1 MKRRAK
7 VALFWRLFRDQMGG
21 QSFRKYRREILGSK
35 KERAAV
41 AVSIE
46 KRYWEDKKNQLAL
59 HDGSGSLLD
68 FSGADLSG
76 ADFKVGHNGF
86 VRTIRNDFSGANLS
100 GATLGYFVN
109 LSDGK
114 LKGVNFT
121 GEQLDQTILTMAD
134 LSGANLWRAN
144 LIGANLRNADISD
157 ANLRGAGM
165 YGTDLAGAD
174 LTGAL
179 GTQTDDEEYVKYDYD
194 TLWPDQFKPP
204 NVPGPASGPNTRAG
218 RWPFQYWGRVF

>member
-1 MKRRAK
+1 
-7 VALFWRLFRDQMGG
+7 MGG

-35 KERAAV
+35 KERAAM

-86 VRTIRNDFSGANLS
+86 VRTIRNDFSGA
-100 GATLGYFVN
+100 
-109 LSDGK
+109 
-114 LKGVNFT
+114 
-121 GEQLDQTILTMAD
+121 D

-144 LIGANLRNADISD
+144 LIGANLRNADLSD

-165 YGTDLAGAD
+165 YGTDLTGAD